1 MLGFYF
7 PWADRWISSSLNTKL
22 LCFNMKYDQGG
33 LLDAYP
39 LDPNLSYKL
48 FCGPC
53 GENLV
58 SLVKL
63 VLGVF
68 LCLVGECV

>member
-1 MLGFYF
+1 MIGGFE
-7 PWADRWISSSLNTKL
+7 SSLKIQI
-22 LCFNMKYDQGG
+22 LCFNMKNYQGG
-33 LLDAYP
+33 LLDSYP
-39 LDPNLSYKL
+39 LDPNLSYKF

-58 SLVKL
+58 SLAKL

-68 LCLVGECV
+68 ALLSG